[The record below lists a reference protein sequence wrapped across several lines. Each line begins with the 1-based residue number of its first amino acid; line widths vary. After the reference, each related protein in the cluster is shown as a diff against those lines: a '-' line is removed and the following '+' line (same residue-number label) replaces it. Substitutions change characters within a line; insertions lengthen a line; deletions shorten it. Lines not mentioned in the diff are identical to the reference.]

1 MADNAKINGWTII
14 FADGSWQAR
23 YGTIVGTTG
32 PATARK
38 QVENWAWKHDPEEV
52 KKQQENQ

>member
-1 MADNAKINGWTII
+1 MADEAKINGWTII

-23 YGTIVGTTG
+23 YGEIVGTTG

-38 QVENWAWKHDPEEV
+38 AVEKWAWNHNPEDV
-52 KKQQENQ
+52 KRQRDK